1 MSWLLSYW
9 KKKGDGK
16 GGQGNQ
22 QDIHYRPEEL
32 AREILKALAK
42 VTAQTQSVTIA
53 TRKGTWQR
61 IAGQKGE
68 AKKGRDQKARKD
80 QIGQDVHI
88 KLEKI
93 L

>member
-1 MSWLLSYW
+1 MERE
-9 KKKGDGK
+9 
-16 GGQGNQ
+16 GNQ

-32 AREILKALAK
+32 AREILKAQAK
-42 VTAQTQSVTIA
+42 GTALTQSVTIA

-61 IAGQKGE
+61 IVGQREE
-68 AKKGRDQKARKD
+68 AKKGRDQRARKD
-80 QIGQDVHI
+80 QIGQDTHI

>member
-1 MSWLLSYW
+1 MLFYW
-9 KKKGDGK
+9 KKIGNERE
-16 GGQGNQ
+16 GQEKLE
-22 QDIHYRPEEL
+22 DIHYRPEEL
-32 AREILKALAK
+32 AKGILKVLAK
-42 VTAQTQSVTIA
+42 VIAQTQSVTIA

-68 AKKGRDQKARKD
+68 AEKGRDQKARKD
-80 QIGQDVHI
+80 QIRQDVHI

>member
-1 MSWLLSYW
+1 MANNRNPPFTRGLPLTIT
-9 KKKGDGK
+9 
-16 GGQGNQ
+16 N
-22 QDIHYRPEEL
+22 YRPEEL
-32 AREILKALAK
+32 AKEIIKVLAK
-42 VTAQTQSVTIA
+42 VTAQTQSVIIA

-68 AKKGRDQKARKD
+68 AEKDRDQRARKD
-80 QIGQDVHI
+80 QIGQDTHI

>member
-1 MSWLLSYW
+1 LLSYW

-32 AREILKALAK
+32 AKEILKAPAK
-42 VTAQTQSVTIA
+42 GTALTQSVTIA
-53 TRKGTWQR
+53 TRKGTWRR
-61 IAGQKGE
+61 IVGLKEEAGKD
-68 AKKGRDQKARKD
+68 RDRRAGKD
-80 QIGQDVHI
+80 QIGQDVHT
-88 KLEKI
+88 KLGRI